1 MLDLIIIGAGPA
13 GLSACLYASRAG
25 LDVLIFDSAAPG
37 GKLNVTAQIEN
48 YPGLKPTPGPE
59 IAFTMY
65 ESALSFGAKME
76 YGEVLNIK
84 DYGDYKEVV
93 TAKQTYQTKYVLIA
107 TGTKERQMN
116 LEKENELVGR
126 GISYCAVCDGPFF
139 KNQEVAVIGGG
150 NSALEEAMYLAT
162 LCKKV
167 HLIVRRD
174 VFRADKIIQDRLL
187 KSENIEVHFK
197 RKPVEILEEDNK
209 VKGLTTDDGAEYEF
223 DVVVDCTGPWS
234 KITGE
239 MVGLNVP
246 IWHTKAEAFF
256 LCPPGKKLDYTFPVL
271 KYPEFYA
278 LRAGDNIFI
287 CKSHLSMD
295 LNNPMHAGQWDPDK
309 LPATGGTDDY
319 FIDFLL
325 DQLDAKVPGIVDS
338 GLVSSW
344 LSYRAEPKDFWPVL
358 GKTPVEGYMLSTGFG
373 GNGVIEVPA
382 ATRDLA
388 KLIMRDEST
397 PLLENW
403 AFERL
408 LED

>member
-1 MLDLIIIGAGPA
+1 MKKAQKNGVTVKTGVKVT
-13 GLSACLYASRAG
+13 
-25 LDVLIFDSAAPG
+25 DV
-37 GKLNVTAQIEN
+37 QI
-48 YPGLKPTPGPE
+48 
-59 IAFTMY
+59 
-65 ESALSFGAKME
+65 
-76 YGEVLNIK
+76 V
-84 DYGDYKEVV
+84 
-93 TAKQTYQTKYVLIA
+93 
-107 TGTKERQMN
+107 
-116 LEKENELVGR
+116 
-126 GISYCAVCDGPFF
+126 
-139 KNQEVAVIGGG
+139 
-150 NSALEEAMYLAT
+150 
-162 LCKKV
+162 
-167 HLIVRRD
+167 
-174 VFRADKIIQDRLL
+174 
-187 KSENIEVHFK
+187 
-197 RKPVEILEEDNK
+197 DNK